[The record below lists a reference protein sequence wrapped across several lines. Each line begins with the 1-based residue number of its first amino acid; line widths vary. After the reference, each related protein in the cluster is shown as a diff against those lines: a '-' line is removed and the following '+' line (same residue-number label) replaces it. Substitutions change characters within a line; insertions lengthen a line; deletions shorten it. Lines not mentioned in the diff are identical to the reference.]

1 MASKKKKLPRQH
13 WRPNWFLSL
22 LYGVWRAAFAIFKIA
37 IGAAAT
43 VLLIGVICGFVFVDT
58 LGDFLQDDILPM
70 ADMDMEGYDYE
81 QNSYLYYVDSEG
93 QIQEYQRVFAETSS
107 QWADYEDIPK
117 NLINAAIAIEDHR
130 FNEHQGVDWITTVKA
145 TARMFFGD
153 SSVGGSS
160 ITQQL
165 IKNIL
170 LKEDDSADDITV
182 QRKVLEIFRAIQL
195 EKRYDKETIM
205 EMYLN
210 VIYLG
215 QGCRGVRSA
224 AATYFGKELEVLS
237 LAECASLISITNN
250 PSLFDPYSDNTFKYK
265 GEEMD
270 GMQRNR
276 YRQILVLDEMLKY
289 DFITQ
294 EEYDEAIEQEIVLKN
309 GIAFED
315 KLTRCPNSECGNEEL
330 VHNLLVDSSKYYCTQ
345 CNTEVPVEKSVS
357 QDTYS
362 WFTDTVLKDVAK
374 DLAEKNGMAW
384 NDNTW
389 RLLRQQIQRGGYHIY
404 TTLDIDVQNQVDVIY
419 TDLTQIPKPRSG
431 QQLQSA
437 MIIIDNRSGDIVAMA
452 GGVGEKTGYYDHN
465 RATDS
470 KLQTGS
476 SIKPL
481 AVYAPAF
488 ELGTITPA
496 TVIKDLPNN
505 YDNGTAYPLNDN
517 RKYTYAK
524 TIFEGVTASVNAIAA
539 NTLDMIGINYS
550 FNFAKEKFS
559 LSGLVESYV
568 DSSGR
573 SHTDKDMGPLALG
586 AQTFGV
592 SVRDI
597 TAAFATFANEGVY
610 REARTYT
617 KVYDSDGN
625 LILDNTQE
633 QTELLSEKTVDYMNY
648 CLTYAVTDG
657 TGYEGKLKGISTAAK
672 TGTTGNSKDRWFC
685 GFTGYYTASVWCG
698 FDTPEVIRG
707 ISGNPSAQ
715 LFKKVMQPIHNG
727 KSDIKLYDTR
737 AMKEI
742 EICLDSGK
750 LATEACKNDVR
761 VGLVDE
767 FTRIAKVRVYEED
780 KIEDECDKHIEVDYC
795 TEGKA
800 VANQYCH
807 LFAAAYAENPG
818 TVPGLTPATPEDPEN
833 QGLIVKKSLVKML
846 PTQIEELVK
855 AKKYNLLPAY
865 LMDDYVYLVND
876 RGEPI
881 NFTGFEENINLEEKA
896 PYKVCTVHTQQAWEI
911 YQEQLQQ
918 ATEPSD
924 PSEPSDPTDVTEPDV
939 PDMPPVDAA
948 PDA

>member
-1 MASKKKKLPRQH
+1 MASKKKKLPRQN
-13 WRPNWFLSL
+13 WKPNWLLSL
-22 LYGVWRAAFAIFKIA
+22 LYGAWRAAFAAVKIA

-43 VLLIGVICGFVFVDT
+43 VLLIGVICGFVFVGT

-81 QNSYLYYVDSEG
+81 QNSYLYYVDSAG

-117 NLINAAIAIEDHR
+117 NLIDAAIAIEDHR
-130 FNEHQGVDWITTVKA
+130 FSEHQGVDWITTVKA

-170 LKEDDSADDITV
+170 LKEDETADDITV

-195 EKRYDKETIM
+195 EKRYDKQTIM

-224 AATYFGKELEVLS
+224 AATYFGKELEVLT

-250 PSLFDPYSDNTFKYK
+250 PSLFDPYSDNVFTYK

-289 DFITQ
+289 GFINQ
-294 EEYDEAIEQEIVLKN
+294 EEYDEAIAQEIVLKN
-309 GIAFED
+309 GISFED
-315 KLTRCPNSECGNEEL
+315 KLTRCPNETCGNEEL
-330 VHNLLVDSSKYYCTQ
+330 VHNLVDDGESYYCPR
-345 CNTEVPVEKSVS
+345 CNTKVPVEKSAS

-362 WFTDTVLKDVAK
+362 WFADTVLKDVAK
-374 DLAEKNGMAW
+374 DLAAKNGMAW

-389 RLLRQQIQRGGYHIY
+389 KLLRQQIQRGGYHIY
-404 TTLDIDVQNQVDVIY
+404 TTLDIDVQNQVDTIY

-437 MIIIDNRSGDIVAMA
+437 MIIIDNRSGDVVAMA

-476 SIKPL
+476 SIKPV

-496 TVIKDLPNN
+496 TVIKDLPHN
-505 YDNGTAYPLNDN
+505 YDNGKAYPLNDN
-517 RKYTYAK
+517 RKYTYTK

-550 FNFAKEKFS
+550 FEFAKDKFG
-559 LSGLVESYV
+559 LSGLVEQYV
-568 DSSGR
+568 DSKGKT
-573 SHTDKDMGPLALG
+573 HTDRDMGPLALG

-597 TAAFATFANEGVY
+597 TAGFATFANEGVY

-617 KVYDSDGN
+617 KVYDSEGN

-633 QTELLSEKTVDYMNY
+633 QSHLLSEKTVDYMNY
-648 CLTYAVTDG
+648 CLTYAVTNG
-657 TGYEGKLKGISTAAK
+657 TGYEGKLKGITTAAK
-672 TGTTGNSKDRWFC
+672 TGTTGDSKDRWFC

-707 ISGNPSAQ
+707 ITGNPSAQ
-715 LFKKVMQPIHNG
+715 LFKKVMQPLHNG
-727 KSDIKLYDTR
+727 KADVKLYDSR
-737 AMKEI
+737 KMKEI
-742 EICLDSGK
+742 KICLDSGK
-750 LATEACKNDVR
+750 LATEACEHDVR
-761 VGLVDE
+761 VELVDE
-767 FTRIAKVRVYEED
+767 FTRIAKVSVYEED
-780 KIEDECDKHIEVDYC
+780 IPEDECDKHIELDYC
-795 TEGKA
+795 TEGKGI
-800 VANQYCH
+800 ANQYCL
-807 LFAAAYAENPG
+807 LFAAANAENPG
-818 TVPGLTPATPEDPEN
+818 GTPVTTPVIPDATGPV
-833 QGLIVKKSLVKML
+833 VKKSLVKML
-846 PTQIEELVK
+846 PTEVEELLK

-876 RGEPI
+876 KGEPI
-881 NFTGFEENINLEEKA
+881 NFTGFEQNINLVEEA
-896 PYKVCTVHTQQAWEI
+896 PYKVCTKHTQQAWEE

-918 ATEPSD
+918 ATEPS
-924 PSEPSDPTDVTEPDV
+924 EPSDPTDPFDPSV
-939 PDMPPVDAA
+939 PPVD
-948 PDA
+948 PMPVG